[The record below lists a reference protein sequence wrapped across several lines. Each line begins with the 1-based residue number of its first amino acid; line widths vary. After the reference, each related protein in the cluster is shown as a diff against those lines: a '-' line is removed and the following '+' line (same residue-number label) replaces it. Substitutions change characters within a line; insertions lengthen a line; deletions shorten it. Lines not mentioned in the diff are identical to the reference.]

1 MSFTG
6 TTSVPG
12 VGSVA
17 NEDIVTY
24 DTGTDTWALLFDGSD
39 VGLSAL
45 TIDGF
50 AVTSGGDFLISFAEA
65 ASVAGMTGGPS
76 GTTLDDS
83 DIVRFIPTSTGAT
96 TAGSFVFHFD
106 GSDVG
111 LTQNGEDIDA
121 ISLTSDGRLIISL
134 LSSGAVNGVSN
145 VQDEDLL
152 VFNSTSLGSV
162 TTGSFSLYFDG
173 SDVGLS
179 TSSSENIDAV
189 AIAPDGSILF
199 STVGNFAVTG
209 LSGPD
214 EDVAQFV
221 PTSLGGTTAGTFA
234 ALLDL
239 SSLGIATSADV
250 NAVERITA
258 GPRMATKPQEPPLGG
273 RCVADFDCD
282 SVAGV
287 PDLFAFIS
295 EFLAR
300 EKVADVDESGVV
312 DTRDLMTF
320 LSAYFAGCEEL

>member
-1 MSFTG
+1 
-6 TTSVPG
+6 
-12 VGSVA
+12 VA

-24 DTGTDTWALLFDGSD
+24 NTGTGAWALLFDGSD

-50 AVTSGGDFLISFAEA
+50 AMTSGGDFLLSFAEA
-65 ASVAGMTGGPS
+65 ASIAGMTGGPS

-83 DIVRFIPTSTGAT
+83 DIVRFIPSSTGAT

-111 LTQNGEDIDA
+111 LTQNAEDIDA
-121 ISLTSDGRLIISL
+121 ISLTSDGRLVISL
-134 LSSGAVNGVSN
+134 LGSGAVNGASS

-162 TTGSFSLYFDG
+162 TAGSFAFYVDG
-173 SDVGLS
+173 SDVGLATNS
-179 TSSSENIDAV
+179 GENIDAA

-199 STVGNFAVTG
+199 STAGDFAVTG

-214 EDVAQFV
+214 EDISRFV
-221 PTSLGGTTAGTFA
+221 PTSLGGTTAGSFA

-258 GPRMATKPQEPPLGG
+258 GPRMATKPQDPPLGG

-282 SVAGV
+282 GVAGV